1 MKGFQICI
9 DDKGYYAEGMTANLV
24 EVEEIPNVADV
35 RYLPAYKFDEDS
47 NSLVLDEGKLEEI
60 KTDSTNEVS
69 KPTELE
75 RLEAVESAVAEMAE
89 YIYGGGA

>member
-1 MKGFQICI
+1 MFQICI
-9 DDKGYYAEGMTANLV
+9 DDNGYYAEGMTANLV

>member
-1 MKGFQICI
+1 MFQICV
-9 DDKGYYAEGMTANLV
+9 DNEGYYAEGMTSNLV
-24 EVEEIPNVADV
+24 EVEEIPKVEDV
-35 RYLPAYKFDEDS
+35 KYLSAFKFDEDS
-47 NSLVLDEGKLEEI
+47 NSLILDEGKLEEI
-60 KTDSTNEVS
+60 KSASTTEVS

>member
-1 MKGFQICI
+1 MFQICI
-9 DDKGYYAEGMTANLV
+9 DDNGYYAEGMTENMV
-24 EVEEIPNVADV
+24 EVEEIPEVEDI

-47 NSLVLDEGKLEEI
+47 NSLVLDEYKLEEI
-60 KTDSTNEVS
+60 KSDSTTTEEVS

>member
-1 MKGFQICI
+1 MFQICI
-9 DDKGYYAEGMTANLV
+9 DDNGYYAEGMTANLV

-47 NSLVLDEGKLEEI
+47 NSLVLDNGKLEEI
-60 KTDSTNEVS
+60 KSASTTEVS

-75 RLEAVESAVAEMAE
+75 RLEAVEEAIVELAN
-89 YIYGGGA
+89 IIGGM

>member
-1 MKGFQICI
+1 MFQICI
-9 DDKGYYAEGMTANLV
+9 DDNGYYAEGMTANLV
-24 EVEEIPNVADV
+24 EVEEIPNVSDV

-47 NSLVLDEGKLEEI
+47 NSLVLDNGKLEEI
-60 KTDSTNEVS
+60 KSASTTEEVS